1 MTMNADELMMLTE
14 DQINFES
21 LSIDILKNLA
31 LGDELFMATSA
42 LAELGFRDQEQAEMI
57 AWKILSEQKGDSH
70 LQALALEV
78 MFNCNPDKTIDFI
91 QTYRGKMNNMLL
103 DAVEDIIKEN
113 NLVNLQS
120 SSALIAVS

>member
-1 MTMNADELMMLTE
+1 MNADELMMLTE
-14 DQINFES
+14 DQIDFES

-42 LAELGFRDQEQAEMI
+42 LVVLGFRDQEQAEMI

-91 QTYRGKMNNMLL
+91 QTYRGKMNNILL

-113 NLVNLQS
+113 NLANFQDSPV
-120 SSALIAVS
+120 LIEVS

>member
-1 MTMNADELMMLTE
+1 MMNANELMMLTE
-14 DQINFES
+14 DQIDFES

-42 LAELGFRDQEQAEMI
+42 LVVLGFRDQEQAEMI

-78 MFNCNPDKTIDFI
+78 MFNCNKDKTINFI
-91 QTYRGKMNNMLL
+91 QTHRDGMDNILW

-113 NLVNLQS
+113 NLANLQDS
-120 SSALIAVS
+120 PVLIAVS

>member
-1 MTMNADELMMLTE
+1 MNADELMMLTE
-14 DQINFES
+14 DQIDFES

-42 LAELGFRDQEQAEMI
+42 LVKLGCHDQEQVEMI

-91 QTYRGKMNNMLL
+91 QTHRDGMDNVLL
-103 DAVEDIIKEN
+103 ETMKDIMKEN
-113 NLVNLQS
+113 NLANLQS
-120 SSALIAVS
+120 SPALIAVI

>member
-1 MTMNADELMMLTE
+1 MNADELMMLTE
-14 DQINFES
+14 DQIDFES

-42 LAELGFRDQEQAEMI
+42 LAELGYRDLQQAEII

-91 QTYRGKMNNMLL
+91 QTYRGKMNNILL

-113 NLVNLQS
+113 NLANFQDSPV
-120 SSALIAVS
+120 LIEVS

>member
-1 MTMNADELMMLTE
+1 MNADELMMLTE
-14 DQINFES
+14 DQIDFES

-42 LAELGFRDQEQAEMI
+42 LAELGFRDQKQAEMI
-57 AWKILSEQKGDSH
+57 AWKILSGQKGDAH
-70 LQALALEV
+70 LKALALEV

>member
-1 MTMNADELMMLTE
+1 MNADELMMLTE

>member
-1 MTMNADELMMLTE
+1 MNADELMMLTE

-91 QTYRGKMNNMLL
+91 QTHQDGMDNVLL
-103 DAVEDIIKEN
+103 ETVKDIMKEN
-113 NLVNLQS
+113 NLANLQS
-120 SSALIAVS
+120 LPVLIAVS

>member
-1 MTMNADELMMLTE
+1 MNADELMMLTE
-14 DQINFES
+14 DQIDFES

-42 LAELGFRDQEQAEMI
+42 LAELGYRDLQQAEII

-91 QTYRGKMNNMLL
+91 QTYRGKMNNILL

-113 NLVNLQS
+113 NLANFQDSPELMV
-120 SSALIAVS
+120 VS